1 MFFDVGDIFW
11 LEVQYEDI
19 LNESKIRPAI
29 IIDKKDN
36 SIFILVSTTSQ
47 SPSDPPSYFDEFKIP
62 IYNWRKIGLLKP
74 SWGLG
79 YRLIQ
84 LTESELNSVIKR
96 TDYIGR
102 MSEADLNYL
111 IRQIERIH
119 KKDLSIGVFFL
130 IHIYITRGMQLAS
143 TLP

>member
-1 MFFDVGDIFW
+1 MFVDIGDVFW

-19 LNESKIRPAI
+19 PNESKIRPAI
-29 IIDKKDN
+29 IIDKIED

-62 IYNWRKIGLLKP
+62 IYNWRRIGLLKP

-79 YRLIQ
+79 YRLIE
-84 LTESELNSVIKR
+84 LIESELKSVIKR

-102 MSEADLNYL
+102 LSETDLQYL
-111 IRQIERIH
+111 IRQIEIRH
-119 KKDLSIGVFFL
+119 K
-130 IHIYITRGMQLAS
+130 
-143 TLP
+143 